1 MLVILQGRKYTIYM
15 KENNKIKQFFELF
28 ALFFKIGLV
37 TFGGG
42 LAMLPIL
49 ESELVEKRDWAT
61 KDQLMDYFAIGQAT
75 PGIIAVNV
83 ATFIGYTRLGT
94 FGGIIATLGV
104 IAPSL
109 IIITVIA
116 KFFTAFTS
124 IEFVK
129 KMLWGV
135 NIAVAA
141 LLTKVLWNFRKNIF
155 KSVFSF
161 LLFAAAFVLIVIA
174 KVNTAWVILGAIAM
188 GLLWYSFG
196 LCKNAGASKNSS
208 AESIKKE
215 NAGENQNRGEK

>member
-1 MLVILQGRKYTIYM
+1 MEK
-15 KENNKIKQFFELF
+15 NNKIKQFFELF

-49 ESELVEKRDWAT
+49 ETELVEKRHWAT
-61 KDQLMDYFAIGQAT
+61 KEQLMDYFAIGQAT

-83 ATFIGYTRLGT
+83 ATFIGYTQLGT
-94 FGGIIATLGV
+94 LGGIIATLGV
-104 IAPSL
+104 VAPSV
-109 IIITVIA
+109 IIITLIA

-129 KMLWGV
+129 KMRLGV

-155 KSVFSF
+155 KSWFTF
-161 LLFAAAFVLIVIA
+161 LLFGLCFVLIVVA
-174 KVNTAWVILGAIAM
+174 KVNTAFVILGSIIL
-188 GLLWYSFG
+188 GIVFYSFSK
-196 LCKNAGASKNSS
+196 LKN
-208 AESIKKE
+208 E
-215 NAGENQNRGEK
+215 NEGRGEK